1 MGADGELA
9 ASSKVFCPA
18 CGKGRV
24 PGERA
29 RSGKANLASAQ
40 TGRSRNIRSLM
51 FPSSPSRCRGTA
63 TNASNDTI
71 QSFLIECPLQLSPSA
86 KHSQSSVSL
95 MSFYLPGHACPT
107 RLVSLISYSVAAAA
121 PTSFVH
127 ITYKQASSFIWALPT
142 RLQLQRLPGRRPL
155 PIRSRHSLV
164 L

>member
-1 MGADGELA
+1 MFSRVPGRSVGHWATMATRSKGGMGADGELA

-95 MSFYLPGHACPT
+95 MSFYLPGHDSTCLSHLLLCG
-107 RLVSLISYSVAAAA
+107 RCCA
-121 PTSFVH
+121 P
-127 ITYKQASSFIWALPT
+127 
-142 RLQLQRLPGRRPL
+142 
-155 PIRSRHSLV
+155 
-164 L
+164 